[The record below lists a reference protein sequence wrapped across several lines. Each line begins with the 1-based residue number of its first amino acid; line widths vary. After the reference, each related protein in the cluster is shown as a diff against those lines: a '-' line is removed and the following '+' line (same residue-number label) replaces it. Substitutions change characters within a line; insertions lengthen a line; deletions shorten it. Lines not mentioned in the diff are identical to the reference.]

1 MVLALQLVA
10 AMWSGRDDVTR
21 DLAKLPAE
29 LSRYF
34 SGFDVFARE
43 YGDTS
48 RFALTVFLGLGGYQG
63 LAHEATLKLKE
74 MTQQPCEAYNP
85 LEFRHG
91 PISIVDEQTLVV
103 MIEGL
108 RERSYITDVER
119 DIQAHGAI
127 VTRLAP
133 FESPTISSA
142 LIIGAELSDVA
153 RSCLYLP
160 ALQLLAYY
168 RAISSGLDP
177 DKPRNLTQVV
187 VLNER

>member
-10 AMWSGRDDVTR
+10 ASWSGREDVTK
-21 DLAKLPAE
+21 DLANLPE
-29 LSRYF
+29 HLSSQFEYF
-34 SGFDVFARE
+34 DTFARE

-48 RFALTVFLGLGGYQG
+48 RYALTVFLGLGGYEG

-91 PISIVDEQTLVV
+91 PISIVDDQSLVV

-108 RERSYITDVER
+108 RERDYIIDVER
-119 DIQAHGAI
+119 DIRSYGAD
-127 VTRLAP
+127 VTRIAP
-133 FESPTISSA
+133 YESTAIASG
-142 LIIGAELSDVA
+142 LIIGPDVSDVA

-168 RAISSGLDP
+168 RASSSGLDP
-177 DKPRNLTQVV
+177 DKPRNLSQVV
-187 VLNER
+187 VLHER